1 MNLPNQALKLMDQSL
16 LVVLSHGG
24 HYDQAAALMLF
35 VQCKVASV
43 ATAEAEVRNEV
54 IADGIRLLGK
64 VKQDFNHMEAF
75 TKVKDAVYLQVLSRY
90 ILMGSGGTN
99 KKLNKYVS
107 FSQSPMSR

>member
-24 HYDQAAALMLF
+24 NYDQAAALMLF

-75 TKVKDAVYLQVLSRY
+75 TKVKDAVYLQVL
-90 ILMGSGGTN
+90 
-99 KKLNKYVS
+99 
-107 FSQSPMSR
+107 FC